1 MPRSNLPEINR
12 TMETLKY
19 DAARLSDV
27 IKLSSF
33 RIGTDRFVY
42 TRVAHVLPGVS
53 HLMVIDDGEEITVV
67 TREENLSLIGA
78 YTANKDRWRLIN
90 VKCGNPFYC
99 VGFIAGI
106 TGALAKEGIDVV
118 LASSYTKDLVLVVED
133 DLEKAV
139 EVLKGEGFVE
149 E

>member
-1 MPRSNLPEINR
+1 
-12 TMETLKY
+12 MEGLKY
-19 DAARLSDV
+19 DATRVKDV

-33 RIGTDRFVY
+33 KVFPERYVY
-42 TRVAHVLPGVS
+42 CCVTAVQPGIN
-53 HLMVIDDGEEITVV
+53 HLIVIDDGEEITIV
-67 TREENLSLIGA
+67 TREQNLPLIGA
-78 YTANKDRWRLIN
+78 HAANKDRWRLIN
-90 VKCGNPFYC
+90 IKCGNPFYC

-118 LASSYTKDLVLVVED
+118 LTSSYTKDMVMVMEG

-139 EVLKGEGFVE
+139 EVMREEGFVE